1 MAIDPDLYEKVSGR
15 KMGEA
20 MNRYGESLAK
30 KTAERKSIESLKEYE
45 ANAAWTMSDLMII
58 SWLKRYPVLTLSWV
72 VGVPVVLVLIALIV
86 RWVG

>member
-1 MAIDPDLYEKVSGR
+1 
-15 KMGEA
+15 
-20 MNRYGESLAK
+20 
-30 KTAERKSIESLKEYE
+30 
-45 ANAAWTMSDLMII
+45 MSDPMII